1 MTPEQ
6 LWQEFVEKYPS
17 YKGKSYD
24 AFTFGDKPD
33 ELLQLVLCGKKT
45 ATSCVYKG
53 GKTSQVGDIS
63 IILDSAGNARAII
76 EDTKVSV
83 VPFSKVDADFAC
95 KEGEGDKT
103 LVTWRKIHEAFW
115 KDIKPDTLLECEA
128 FKLLYQDIELDIHE
142 NQNNG

>member
-24 AFTFGDKPD
+24 AFTFGDNPD
-33 ELLQLVLCGKKT
+33 ELLRLVLCGEKT
-45 ATSCVYKG
+45 ATSCIYRG

-63 IILDSAGNARAII
+63 IILDSAGHAQAII
-76 EDTKVSV
+76 EDRKVSI
-83 VPFSKVDADFAC
+83 VPFNNVTADFAR

-103 LVTWRKIHEAFW
+103 LSAWRKIHQAFW
-115 KDIKPDTLLECEA
+115 KDIKPDTLLECEE
-128 FKLLYQDIELDIHE
+128 FRLLYPTT
-142 NQNNG
+142 